1 MPIIKSCGSATKHA
15 PMILLQLLAL
25 KSALGSTS
33 KHPSLLHQTKFAAVC
48 FTHVFDFS
56 IDSLISQKRL
66 NADLEGV
73 CLVPLILK

>member
-1 MPIIKSCGSATKHA
+1 MTIIKSCGSATKHA

-33 KHPSLLHQTKFAAVC
+33 KHPSLLHQTKFAAMYLI
-48 FTHVFDFS
+48 FS
-56 IDSLISQKRL
+56 IDSLISQKRR
-66 NADLEGV
+66 NTDLEGV

>member
-1 MPIIKSCGSATKHA
+1 MWKCNKTCTYDSASA
-15 PMILLQLLAL
+15 VGI